1 MASNISVAGVARK
14 GDAFLVMRRIPGG
27 HVGGLWEFPGGKSEP
42 GETPQEALRREWL
55 EETDLDIIVGKEI
68 VRGSFQNKEK
78 SFTLVAFEVDVPK
91 TEPVPALVEHDDWM
105 WADMSQLEKLPLVE
119 SDLIVLKA
127 LLQNSL

>member
-14 GDAFLVMRRIPGG
+14 GDAFMVMRRVPGG

-55 EETDLDIIVGKEI
+55 EETDLDIIVGNEI
-68 VRGSFQNKEK
+68 VRGSFQNKDK

-91 TEPVPALVEHDDWM
+91 TDLVPALVEHDDWM